1 MRWKNGEPMD
11 QRREFAQQEDGEI
24 AFGVDLGKPA
34 RLSDAPTG
42 PNVFLSLPRLKPGL
56 SFLGPS
62 GRQRAP

>member
-42 PNVFLSLPRLKPGL
+42 PNVFLSLPG
-56 SFLGPS
+56 
-62 GRQRAP
+62 